1 MIDILMPR
9 LSDTMEAGT
18 IAVWHKQPGDRV
30 DIGDILVEIETDKAV
45 MEYEAYDAGTLGEIL
60 VAEGEQAT
68 IGAVIAHLDDGRPRE
83 PERDGPLATGAPQPS
98 AESAV
103 SPVVS
108 AAASAAPSAAAS
120 VESAGATPY
129 AAPHSAAGQRLFS
142 TPLVRRLARES
153 AIDLSRV
160 TGSGPGGRIVRAD
173 IEDALAGQA
182 ADQRGAPGEAPA
194 PGGPVAAPAL
204 VSAASPAPAN
214 DERRSTAIP
223 FDKTR
228 QVISRRLTESSN
240 TTPHFSVTAVA
251 DIDELLALRAELNAH
266 TESSGR
272 SKISINDFLVR
283 ASAIA
288 LREHPGVNA
297 SYSPDGQ
304 GQTLM
309 HGRVNIGVA
318 VASEAGLVVPV
329 ITDADQK
336 TTSLIASES
345 QRLSAL
351 ARDRGLTAAEMSGGT
366 FTISNLGMYGVQEFT
381 AIINPPEG
389 AILAV
394 GAARAEPVVIDG
406 AIEIRHRLRCTL
418 SADHRIIDGALAAQF
433 LATLTGLLERP
444 LGIVV

>member
-9 LSDTMEAGT
+9 LSDTMETGT

-30 DIGDILVEIETDKAV
+30 EIGDILVEIETDKAV

-60 VAEGEQAT
+60 VAEGDQAT
-68 IGAVIAHLDDGRPRE
+68 IGTVIAHLDDGRPRE
-83 PERDGPLATGAPQPS
+83 PERDAPLAVSTPQLP
-98 AESAV
+98 AESDA
-103 SPVVS
+103 SPGSSAAAS
-108 AAASAAPSAAAS
+108 AAASAAPS
-120 VESAGATPY
+120 VESAGGTPHT
-129 AAPHSAAGQRLFS
+129 APHTAAGQRLFA

-182 ADQRGAPGEAPA
+182 ADKRAASGSAPA
-194 PGGPVAAPAL
+194 PAGPVAAAA
-204 VSAASPAPAN
+204 SAASLAPAPAN
-214 DERRSTAIP
+214 DARRSTVIP

-228 QVISRRLTESSN
+228 QVISRRLTQSSS
-240 TTPHFSVTAVA
+240 TTPHFYVTAVA

-272 SKISINDFLVR
+272 SKISINDLLVR
-283 ASAIA
+283 AAAIA

-297 SYSPDGQ
+297 SYSTEGQ

-309 HGRVNIGVA
+309 HGRVNIGIA

-329 ITDADQK
+329 ITDADRK
-336 TTSLIASES
+336 TTSLIAGES

-406 AIEIRHRLRCTL
+406 AIEIRHRLRYTL

-444 LGIVV
+444 LSIVA

>member
-9 LSDTMEAGT
+9 LSDTMETGT

-30 DIGDILVEIETDKAV
+30 DVGDILVEIETDKAV

-60 VAEGEQAT
+60 VAEGDQAT

-83 PERDGPLATGAPQPS
+83 PERDAPLAVSTPQLP
-98 AESAV
+98 AESDA
-103 SPVVS
+103 SPGSS
-108 AAASAAPSAAAS
+108 AAASAAPS
-120 VESAGATPY
+120 VESAGGTPHT
-129 AAPHSAAGQRLFS
+129 APHTAAGQRLFA

-182 ADQRGAPGEAPA
+182 ADQPAAPGEAPA
-194 PGGPVAAPAL
+194 PAAPVAAPAL
-204 VSAASPAPAN
+204 GSAASPAPAN
-214 DERRSTAIP
+214 DARQSTAIP

-228 QVISRRLTESSN
+228 QVISRRLTESSS
-240 TTPHFSVTAVA
+240 TTPHFYVTAVA
-251 DIDELLALRAELNAH
+251 DIDELLALRADLNAH

-272 SKISINDFLVR
+272 SKISINDLLVR
-283 ASAIA
+283 ATAIA

-309 HGRVNIGVA
+309 HGRVNIGIA
-318 VASEAGLVVPV
+318 VASDAGLVVPV
-329 ITDADQK
+329 ITDSDQK

-394 GAARAEPVVIDG
+394 GAAQAEPVVIDG
-406 AIEIRHRLRCTL
+406 AIEIRHRLRYTL

-444 LGIVV
+444 LGIVA

>member
-9 LSDTMEAGT
+9 LSDTMETGT

-60 VAEGEQAT
+60 VAEGDQAT

-83 PERDGPLATGAPQPS
+83 PERDAPLATGAPQPP
-98 AESAV
+98 AEPAA
-103 SPVVS
+103 SPGSS
-108 AAASAAPSAAAS
+108 AAASAAAS
-120 VESAGATPY
+120 VESAGGTPHT
-129 AAPHSAAGQRLFS
+129 APHTEAGQRLFA

-173 IEDALAGQA
+173 IEDALTGQA
-182 ADQRGAPGEAPA
+182 TDKRAASGSAPA
-194 PGGPVAAPAL
+194 PAGPVAAAA
-204 VSAASPAPAN
+204 SAASLAPAPAN
-214 DERRSTAIP
+214 DARQSTAIP

-228 QVISRRLTESSN
+228 QVISRRLTQSSS
-240 TTPHFSVTAVA
+240 TTPHFYVTAVA
-251 DIDELLALRAELNAH
+251 DIDELLALRADLNAH

-272 SKISINDFLVR
+272 SKISINDLLVR

-297 SYSPDGQ
+297 SYSPDGH

-309 HGRVNIGVA
+309 HGRVNIGIA
-318 VASEAGLVVPV
+318 VASDAGLVVPV
-329 ITDADQK
+329 ITDADRK

-406 AIEIRHRLRCTL
+406 AIEVRHRLRYTL

-444 LGIVV
+444 LDIVA

>member
-9 LSDTMEAGT
+9 LSDTMETGT

-60 VAEGEQAT
+60 VAEGDQAT
-68 IGAVIAHLDDGRPRE
+68 IGTVIAHLNDGRPRE
-83 PERDGPLATGAPQPS
+83 PERDAPLATGAPQPP
-98 AESAV
+98 AE
-103 SPVVS
+103 P
-108 AAASAAPSAAAS
+108 AASPAASAAAS

-129 AAPHSAAGQRLFS
+129 AAPPTAAGQRLFA

-182 ADQRGAPGEAPA
+182 ADQRPAPGKVPA
-194 PGGPVAAPAL
+194 PGGPVAAAAL
-204 VSAASPAPAN
+204 VSAAAPAPAN
-214 DERRSTAIP
+214 DARQSTAIP

-228 QVISRRLTESSN
+228 QVISRRLTDSSSS
-240 TTPHFSVTAVA
+240 TPHFYVTAVA

-283 ASAIA
+283 AAAIA

-309 HGRVNIGVA
+309 HGRVNIGIA

-329 ITDADQK
+329 IADADRK

-406 AIEIRHRLRCTL
+406 AIEIRHRLRYTL

-444 LGIVV
+444 LSIVV